1 MRRLFAALLL
11 VVSTAN
17 AQEGF
22 PLDGT
27 WRGEL
32 SGSKSTVVLIM
43 QWDGKTV
50 SGTVNPGPNALTFTT
65 AQLVPEGWHF
75 TLKAAD
81 ATGKEVSFDGA
92 ISDLGKYNRALTGK
106 WTEGG
111 RTHDVRFVH
120 E

>member
-1 MRRLFAALLL
+1 
-11 VVSTAN
+11 VSAAN

-32 SGSKSTVVLIM
+32 AGASPASATVVLIM

-50 SGTVNPGPNALTFTT
+50 TGTVNPGPNSLTFTD
-65 AQLVPEGWHF
+65 AKLIPAGWVV
-75 TLKAAD
+75 TLAAKG
-81 ATGKEVSFDGA
+81 ATGKQVAFEGA
-92 ISDLGKYNRALTGK
+92 ISDLGKYNRVLAGK

-111 RTHDVRFVH
+111 RTYDVRFVH